1 MQSLQVSICTYDF
14 SKSWTK
20 TLIKPL
26 WIFINFH
33 HRVAVH
39 LALIAERGS
48 ESFSKEKLYNTV
60 KKLNICLKKRF
71 FSEAA
76 GLWHVKSSVR
86 IPGNGCLRRLH
97 TFFWKKYLS
106 EHYWKAAS
114 SSQFNKNI
122 YQKHMKTTYLL
133 LALSSSGLL
142 RISWKLSKTFQKTG
156 PQRHNNL
163 SSAESLTHFA
173 LIATTGMM

>member
-1 MQSLQVSICTYDF
+1 MT
-14 SKSWTK
+14 
-20 TLIKPL
+20 
-26 WIFINFH
+26 
-33 HRVAVH
+33 
-39 LALIAERGS
+39 G
-48 ESFSKEKLYNTV
+48 
-60 KKLNICLKKRF
+60 
-71 FSEAA
+71 
-76 GLWHVKSSVR
+76 KSSVR
-86 IPGNGCLRRLH
+86 IPANGCLRRLH

-114 SSQFNKNI
+114 SSQFN
-122 YQKHMKTTYLL
+122 KTTYLL

-156 PQRHNNL
+156 PQRYNNL